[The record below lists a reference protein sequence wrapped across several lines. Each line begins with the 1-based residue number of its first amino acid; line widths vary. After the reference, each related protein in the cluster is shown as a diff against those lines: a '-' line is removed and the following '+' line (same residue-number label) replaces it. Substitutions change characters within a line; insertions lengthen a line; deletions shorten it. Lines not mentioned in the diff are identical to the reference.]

1 MKRFALELDWLLVFL
16 IFILATF
23 SLLAIASVSPNNLK
37 SQIIFFLFGFVLSLI
52 FSKIDYHLYGKFRW
66 LLFTLST
73 ILILTTF
80 FLGVTKRGSVRWID
94 LFGFSFQPSE
104 VLKPLIIVY
113 FASFLDKAGALSS
126 KKILFASLF
135 VLIPGFFIFLQPDLG
150 TSLIVF
156 SIWLAMVFSAGISWP
171 LLAAF
176 LTSFTLF
183 VPVGWQ
189 FLKSYQK
196 TRILSFLNP
205 QIDPLGSGYNL
216 IQAVIAVGSGKL
228 FGRGLGQGTQSH
240 LRFLPEKHTDFI
252 FASLAEEIGFIG
264 SVFLVIVIFVFLIRI
279 LKLSFQSKDRL
290 GYLMGV
296 GIFSMLAVQFVIN
309 ISMNL
314 GIAPITGITL
324 PLISY
329 GGSSII
335 AVFVSLGI
343 LFNIFS
349 QRKKTGTL
357 EIR

>member
-1 MKRFALELDWLLVFL
+1 MNRFVFKLDWLLVFL
-16 IFILATF
+16 IFILASF
-23 SLLAIASVSPNNLK
+23 SLLAIASVSPDNLK
-37 SQIIFFLFGFVLSLI
+37 DQIIFLLLGFLLLLI
-52 FSKIDYHLYGKFRW
+52 FSKIDYHFYGRFRW
-66 LLFTLST
+66 LLFAFST
-73 ILILTTF
+73 ILILVTF
-80 FLGVTKRGSVRWID
+80 FLGVAKRGSVRWID

-135 VLIPGFFIFLQPDLG
+135 VLLPGFFIFLQPDLG

-171 LLAAF
+171 LLTAF
-176 LTSFTLF
+176 LASFVLF
-183 VPVGWQ
+183 VPLGWQ
-189 FLKSYQK
+189 FLKNYQK
-196 TRILSFLNP
+196 TRIFSFLNP

-228 FGRGLGQGTQSH
+228 FGRGLGRGTQSH

-252 FASLAEEIGFIG
+252 FASLAEEIGFAG
-264 SVFLVIVIFVFLIRI
+264 SAFLVTVIFVFLIRI
-279 LKLSFQSKDRL
+279 LKLCFQSKDRL
-290 GYLMGV
+290 GYLMGI
-296 GIFSMLAVQFVIN
+296 GIFSMLAVQFLVN

-335 AVFVSLGI
+335 AVFISLGI

-349 QRKKTGTL
+349 QRRKTGGL